1 MKLSYFPPS
10 NDPDTNLYLENAIA
24 DIKED
29 QDRRISKLDELLVK
43 YIENTKKQEARIKKL
58 EKQVKELKD
67 ETKNI

>member
-10 NDPDTNLYLENAIA
+10 NDSDTNLYLEDAIA
-24 DIKED
+24 D
-29 QDRRISKLDELLVK
+29 QNRRISELDELLVK
-43 YIENTKKQEARIKKL
+43 YIENAKKQEARIKKL